1 MKIGKIIIKK
11 LIKKLVKNFLQKT
24 KNNKVK
30 KYKYKT

>member
-1 MKIGKIIIKK
+1 MKIEKIIIKK
-11 LIKKLVKNFLQKT
+11 LIKNFLQKT

>member
-11 LIKKLVKNFLQKT
+11 LIKNFLQKT

-30 KYKYKT
+30 KCKYKT

>member
-11 LIKKLVKNFLQKT
+11 LIKNFLQKT

-30 KYKYKT
+30 KYKYKK

>member
-11 LIKKLVKNFLQKT
+11 LIKNFLQKT